1 MSGEFDLVGDME
13 KEGELLF
20 PRPLKKGVVRGA
32 LQKFLGRLMRGGEAE
47 LLLKKGA
54 NPQRLEL
61 PGVDVVF
68 LLFFE

>member
-1 MSGEFDLVGDME
+1 MGGKFDPIGGQK
-13 KEGELLF
+13 KESQLL
-20 PRPLKKGVVRGA
+20 PSRPLKKGVLRGS
-32 LQKFLGRLMRGGEAE
+32 LQKLLCRLMGGGEAE